1 MSEFIRILKIT
12 DILALQAKRRMQRNI
27 TAHPSECVALAQ
39 RFNLEAIHTLAAEV
53 NIYPWNE
60 SGVRINGTLN
70 ADVTERCVI
79 SLRTFEQRVRENFIS
94 FFMTQSTQHEDANF
108 GASVHIEEPED
119 IPPDGIDI
127 GELVAQQ
134 LSLALAPYPHLPGA
148 KLPESTSTTQKRKS
162 PFAIL
167 QRQ

>member
-12 DILALQAKRRMQRNI
+12 DILALQAKQRMRRNI

-53 NIYPWNE
+53 NIHPWSE

-70 ADVTERCVI
+70 ADVAQRCVI
-79 SLRTFEQRVRENFIS
+79 SLKIFEQRVRENFTS
-94 FFMTQSTQHEDANF
+94 FFKAQNTQYGDVNV
-108 GASVHIEEPED
+108 GASAHIDEPED
-119 IPPDGIDI
+119 IPSDGIDI

-134 LSLALAPYPHLPGA
+134 LSLALDPYPHLPGA
-148 KLPESTSTTQKRKS
+148 KLLEPTDTTQKRKS

>member
-12 DILALQAKRRMQRNI
+12 DILALQVKRRMRRNI
-27 TAHPSECVALAQ
+27 TAHPSECIALAR

-70 ADVTERCVI
+70 ADVAQRCVI
-79 SLRTFEQRVRENFIS
+79 SLRIFEQRVRENFTS
-94 FFMTQSTQHEDANF
+94 FFRTQSTQHGDANV
-108 GASVHIEEPED
+108 GASVHIEEPEE
-119 IPPDGIDI
+119 ITPDGIDI

-134 LSLALAPYPHLPGA
+134 LSLALDPYPHLPGA
-148 KLPESTSTTQKRKS
+148 ELPKSTDTTRKRKS